1 MIDYDK
7 LLEEL
12 REEKAACQYAY
23 GEMVPAFY
31 TQALRKAIEGIEE
44 CRGCAADA
52 HTWAEKISVR
62 FRDGRQPRPVKNSY
76 MFCDTLDMCF
86 FYGGPQHDIPYMT
99 YAGYVTA
106 GSPDITE
113 DKLVEAFNKAGAV
126 LRIMKRLAE
135 EAGE

>member
-1 MIDYDK
+1 MTDK
-7 LLEEL
+7 QQA
-12 REEKAACQYAY
+12 RAITKAC
-23 GEMVPAFY
+23 
-31 TQALRKAIEGIEE
+31 IEAGLDSHITWHN
-44 CRGCAADA
+44 CAADA
-52 HTWAEKISVR
+52 HTWAERISVR

-113 DKLVEAFNKAGAV
+113 GKLVEAFNKAGAV
-126 LRIMKRLAE
+126 LRIMKRLAK
-135 EAGE
+135 EAG

>member
-1 MIDYDK
+1 MTDK
-7 LLEEL
+7 QQA
-12 REEKAACQYAY
+12 RAIAKACNEA
-23 GEMVPAFY
+23 GLDSHI
-31 TQALRKAIEGIEE
+31 TWHN
-44 CRGCAADA
+44 CAADA
-52 HTWAEKISVR
+52 HTWAERISVR

-99 YAGYVTA
+99 YAGYVTE

-113 DKLVEAFNKAGAV
+113 GKLTEAFKKAGTV

-135 EAGE
+135 EAEQRVVE

>member
-1 MIDYDK
+1 MTDK
-7 LLEEL
+7 QQAGAIT
-12 REEKAACQYAY
+12 KAC
-23 GEMVPAFY
+23 
-31 TQALRKAIEGIEE
+31 IEAGLDSHITWHN
-44 CRGCAADA
+44 CAADA

-62 FRDGRQPRPVKNSY
+62 FRDGRQPSPVKNSY